1 MKKSKKTR
9 EEKQHANH
17 FESIKSDL
25 SEKEMRT
32 KHKNQ
37 RKVKEEYQRK
47 FMLKVLKMIDNSNTT
62 TSTNNNHTLISFA
75 FIKSNV
81 CHCVCVGLIVCVF
94 LVIKV
99 GSV

>member
-37 RKVKEEYQRK
+37 RKVKEK
-47 FMLKVLKMIDNSNTT
+47 SKKS
-62 TSTNNNHTLISFA
+62 
-75 FIKSNV
+75 IKENL
-81 CHCVCVGLIVCVF
+81 C
-94 LVIKV
+94 
-99 GSV
+99 